1 VVVRRHKEHPRYAE
15 QAFVGNGHLYKAAAR
30 TAELG
35 GLIGQLTMEGAPLKM
50 AATAALAG

>member
-1 VVVRRHKEHPRYAE
+1 VIVRRYKEHLRYAE

-30 TAELG
+30 IAELG
-35 GLIGQLTMEGAPLKM
+35 RLTGQLTMEGAPLKM